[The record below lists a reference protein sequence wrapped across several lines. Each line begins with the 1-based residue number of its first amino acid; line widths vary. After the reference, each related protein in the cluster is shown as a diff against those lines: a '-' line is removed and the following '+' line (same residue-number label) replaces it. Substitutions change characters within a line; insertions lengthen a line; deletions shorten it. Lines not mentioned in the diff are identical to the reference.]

1 MNKKR
6 EKKCCIC
13 GKKTLHE
20 FFLSGI
26 NPDICSSTRVIL
38 SRCNGCSLIAS
49 ETLKPKTASH
59 LSQYNADYYGI
70 KRKESLS
77 FKLFQGL
84 FNFERVWRSIKK
96 KDVKSLLDIGCGTG
110 SFLKALPANIRCYG
124 FDTSIEATKV
134 LRKEASPRV
143 IILGKNDIG
152 KRKYDVITM
161 WQSLEHVKDP
171 VKLLCE
177 LSSTLSK
184 KGFLYISVPNIMS
197 MQARVFKGS
206 WFHLDPERHRVHYSN
221 ESLGILFRR
230 CNLKIL
236 LSTTSSFEYGTFG
249 WWQSFFNL
257 LPFDFNMGYKI
268 LKRGVRY
275 PVSGK
280 NVFGY
285 TAYILLGLPLAIV
298 SLFLTIFESFFGV
311 GSVLQVKV
319 TRL

>member
-6 EKKCCIC
+6 GKNCCIC
-13 GKKTLHE
+13 GTKTLHKI
-20 FFLSGI
+20 FLTGI
-26 NPDICSSTRVIL
+26 NPDICTSKRVIL
-38 SRCNGCSLIAS
+38 SRCTVCSLITS
-49 ETLKPKTASH
+49 ETIKPKTPSH
-59 LSQYNADYYGI
+59 LSQYNAEYYGM
-70 KRKESLS
+70 KKKESLL
-77 FKLFQGL
+77 FKLFQAL
-84 FNFERVWRSIKK
+84 FNCERVWRSIKK
-96 KDVKSLLDIGCGTG
+96 TKVASLLDIGCGTG
-110 SFLKALPANIRCYG
+110 SFLKALPATIRCYG
-124 FDTSIEATKV
+124 FDTSVEATKI
-134 LRKEASPRV
+134 LRREASPSV
-143 IILGKNDIG
+143 IILGKNNIG

-171 VKLLCE
+171 VKLLCK
-177 LSSTLSK
+177 LSSMLSK
-184 KGFLYISVPNIMS
+184 KGFLYISVPNIVS

-221 ESLGILFRR
+221 ESLGKLFQK

-280 NVFGY
+280 NLFGY
-285 TAYILLGLPLAIV
+285 IAYIVLGLPLAIV
-298 SLFLTIFESFFGV
+298 SFLLTIFESFFGV